1 MARCEKTG
9 KIIHATEEAAK
20 AAIASLYRADRG
32 NPHYNAYRCP
42 FAGGQHWHIG
52 HSQKSLN
59 KAIKRAL
66 QSGRKAAAA
75 GRRTRKR

>member
-9 KIIHATEEAAK
+9 KIIHATEEAAR
-20 AAIASLYRADRG
+20 AAIASLYRAGRG

-59 KAIKRAL
+59 RAIKNAL
-66 QSGRKAAAA
+66 RA
-75 GRRTRKR
+75 GRAATATTRRKRPR

>member
-9 KIIHATEEAAK
+9 KVIHATEEAAR

-42 FAGGQHWHIG
+42 FGGAHWHVG
-52 HSQKSLN
+52 HSAYSLN
-59 KAIKRAL
+59 RAIKNAL
-66 QSGRKAAAA
+66 RSGRAATAA
-75 GRRTRKR
+75 GRRRRKR